1 MAYNSETGIITS
13 PGWLQDIRDC
23 FGLAYTWLKDL
34 IDHADINPWAK
45 YKPVRSPVVDT
56 VTGQW
61 DASNGCWLSTAHWW
75 KADGMCGFAAEWA
88 TEFGNSLTTQGTFMY
103 KLVNGLL
110 GWTYQ
115 KPTGGAQQIYR
126 AHDFGQ
132 YFHYAEQPYGGI
144 GSTTIYLDNSG
155 GGQIDW
161 EVVSVD
167 SLNLAL
173 ADFSVNG
180 HPLTDF
186 YLGLI
191 LWRNTASEGSTF
203 FLFTSSTKFASGA
216 SLSVAISNM
225 TSYSGTWNCM
235 PFFSL
240 YQVNSQGTFDANG
253 LFISMA
259 SVAPLSIELLTHGNN
274 YFDYIVGEWN
284 SAGTT
289 ISYELQI
296 ANETSVAHT
305 YTQITIAIYKD
316 SAASNP
322 VTTVT
327 LTNITVSAN
336 SLRTLTGTIS
346 VSKVPG
352 SVYWISVADNTSGST
367 IPGINNQVEEYSG
380 M

>member
-1 MAYNSETGIITS
+1 MAYNSATGIITS

-61 DASNGCWLSTAHWW
+61 DDVNGCWLSTAHWW

-126 AHDFGQ
+126 EHDFGQ
-132 YFHYAEQPYGGI
+132 YFHYAEQPYGDI
-144 GSTTIYLDNSG
+144 GRTTIYLDNQG

-161 EVVSVD
+161 EVVSVS

-191 LWRNTASEGSTF
+191 LWRNNTF
-203 FLFTSSTKFASGA
+203 FLFTSSTKFTTGA
-216 SLSVAISNM
+216 SLSVTFSSM
-225 TSYSGTWNCM
+225 TSYAGTWNCM

-259 SVAPLSIELLTHGNN
+259 SVTPISIELLTHGTV
-274 YFDYIVGEWN
+274 YFDYIDGEWN
-284 SAGTT
+284 SAGTA

-296 ANETSVAHT
+296 ENESSNAHGF
-305 YTQITIAIYKD
+305 TQITIAIYKD

-322 VTTVT
+322 VAMAT
-327 LTNITVSAN
+327 LTNIAVQGHSG
-336 SLRTLTGTIS
+336 RTLTGTIS

-367 IPGINNQVEEYSG
+367 IPGINNQVEEYYG

>member
-13 PGWLQDIRDC
+13 PGWFQDIRNC
-23 FGLAYTWLKDL
+23 FSLAYTWLKDL
-34 IDHADINPWAK
+34 IDHADVNPWAK

-61 DASNGCWLSTAHWW
+61 DAANGCWLSTAHWW
-75 KADGMCGFAAEWA
+75 KADGMCGFTTEWA
-88 TEFGNSLTTQGTFMY
+88 TEFGNSMTTPGTFMY

-126 AHDFGQ
+126 SQDFGQ
-132 YFHYAEQPYGGI
+132 YYHYAEQPYGDI
-144 GSTTIYLDNSG
+144 GSTTIYLDNTG
-155 GGQIDW
+155 AGQIDW
-161 EVVSVD
+161 EVVSVS
-167 SLNLAL
+167 SLNLTL
-173 ADFSVNG
+173 ADFSVED

-191 LWRNTASEGSTF
+191 LWRGNTF
-203 FLFTSSTKFASGA
+203 FLFTSSTKFTTGA
-216 SLSVAISNM
+216 SLSVTFSNM
-225 TSYSGTWNCM
+225 TSYAGTWNCM
-235 PFFSL
+235 PFFTL
-240 YQVNSQGTFDANG
+240 NRTNSQGTFDANG

-259 SVAPLSIELLTHGNN
+259 NTQPISIELLTHGNN
-274 YFDYIVGEWN
+274 YFDYINGEWN
-284 SAGTT
+284 SAGTA

-296 ANETSVAHT
+296 ENETSTAHT

-316 SAASNP
+316 SASSNP
-322 VTTVT
+322 VATTT
-327 LTNITVSAN
+327 LTNITVQAN
-336 SLRTLTGTIS
+336 SSRTLTGSIN
-346 VSKVPG
+346 VQKAAG
-352 SVYWISVADNTSGST
+352 SIYWISVADNTSGST